1 MKVDASVIA
10 AGQQCG
16 VDVEGLVKKYSKNGQ
31 QQSSSSQQQSS
42 SSPNKNT
49 NNGMSRLDR
58 FRICSDC
65 KGYGLVKEIYNHQV
79 KEFFCEKCEGEGIVL
94 KKTD

>member
-31 QQSSSSQQQSS
+31 AQQSCSSTN
-42 SSPNKNT
+42 NKNT
-49 NNGMSRLDR
+49 NNGMNRLDR

-79 KEFFCEKCEGEGIVL
+79 KEFFCEKCEGEGIV
-94 KKTD
+94 KKD

>member
-31 QQSSSSQQQSS
+31 QSSSSQQQESTSS
-42 SSPNKNT
+42 SNKT
-49 NNGMSRLDR
+49 TIKGMNRLDK
-58 FRICSDC
+58 FQICSVC

-79 KEFFCEKCEGEGIVL
+79 KEFFCEKCEGEGIVR
-94 KKTD
+94 KE

>member
-1 MKVDASVIA
+1 MKLDSSVIA

-31 QQSSSSQQQSS
+31 QNSSSQQQSTS
-42 SSPNKNT
+42 ISNKNT
-49 NNGMSRLDR
+49 NNGMNWLDR
-58 FRICSDC
+58 FRICSEC

-79 KEFFCEKCEGEGIVL
+79 KEFFCEKCEGEGIV
-94 KKTD
+94 KKE

>member
-1 MKVDASVIA
+1 MKVDSSVIA

-31 QQSSSSQQQSS
+31 QSSSLQQQSS
-42 SSPNKNT
+42 SVTKKNT
-49 NNGMSRLDR
+49 INGMNRLDR
-58 FRICSDC
+58 FRICSEC

-79 KEFFCEKCEGEGIVL
+79 KEFFCEKCEGEGIVR
-94 KKTD
+94 KE

>member
-1 MKVDASVIA
+1 MKLDSSVVA

-31 QQSSSSQQQSS
+31 QQQQQQSFS
-42 SSPNKNT
+42 ATNKT
-49 NNGMSRLDR
+49 ISKGMNRLDR
-58 FRICSDC
+58 FKICSVC
-65 KGYGLVKEIYNHQV
+65 KGSGLLKEIYNHQV
-79 KEFFCEKCEGEGIVL
+79 KEFFCETCEGEGIVL